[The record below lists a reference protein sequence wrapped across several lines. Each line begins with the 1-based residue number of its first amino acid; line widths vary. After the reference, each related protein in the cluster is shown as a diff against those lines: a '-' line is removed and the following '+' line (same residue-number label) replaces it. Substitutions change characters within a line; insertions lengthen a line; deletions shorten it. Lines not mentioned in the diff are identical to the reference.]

1 VSPAGDPASSPGG
14 APHAY
19 AALSELFDSEG
30 GRDYLG
36 EQVSMA
42 QHMLQAGAA
51 ARRAGASPELVVAAA
66 VHDVGHFT
74 GVLTGREL
82 MQGSDNHHEEVAA
95 GWLGRWFGPAVT
107 EPVRLHVL
115 AKRYL
120 CAVDPDYEEQLSEAS
135 RYTMSV
141 QGGPMSPEEA
151 GAFAR
156 HPYAREATELRR
168 YDDLG
173 KDPAAPALALA
184 DFRDDI
190 EHLDRTV
197 SPRRAQ

>member
-1 VSPAGDPASSPGG
+1 MSPGG
-14 APHAY
+14 PPHAY

-42 QHMLQAGAA
+42 QHMLQAAAA
-51 ARRAGASPELVVAAA
+51 ARRAGASRELVVAAV

-82 MQGSDNHHEEVAA
+82 MRGSDNHHEEVAA
-95 GWLGRWFGPAVT
+95 AWLRRWFGRAVT

-120 CAVDPDYEEQLSEAS
+120 CAVDPDYREQLSEAS
-135 RYTMSV
+135 RYTMGV
-141 QGGPMSPEEA
+141 QGGPMSAEEA
-151 GAFAR
+151 EAFAR

-173 KDPAAPALALA
+173 KDPGAAPLALA
-184 DFRDDI
+184 DFRVDI

-197 SPRRAQ
+197 SPQAAQ